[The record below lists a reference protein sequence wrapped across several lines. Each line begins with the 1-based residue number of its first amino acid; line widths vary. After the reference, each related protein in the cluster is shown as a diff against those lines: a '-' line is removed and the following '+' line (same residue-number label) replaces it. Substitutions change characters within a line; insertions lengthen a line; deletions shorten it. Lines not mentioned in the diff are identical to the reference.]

1 VIVPIKQEDN
11 PTMALSRLA
20 TSIPESPT
28 LKLNDAARQL
38 KEKGEPVINFTVGE
52 PKNKTPQT
60 AIAAVEE
67 ALHHSEIKYT
77 PASGLPLL
85 KKAIIDYT
93 EANYGRR
100 VTPKNVIVSAGAK
113 NSLYT
118 LFCTLLDPGDEVIFT
133 APYWVSYPEITRMVG
148 GKPIIVHPADG
159 SFYPTVMDIEKAVT
173 PRTKAV
179 LVNSPNNPSGAV
191 YSADFIAEI
200 VTYCENHDIYLIMDD
215 IYHKLIFDGKSTVSA
230 YRFTTKDV
238 ESTKVIVINGVS
250 KLYGM
255 TGFRIGWVVA
265 SQDIVQVMT
274 NVQGQTITC
283 VSGLLQAGAIG
294 ALTGSQQVLADLV
307 KSIEDNRDLVVREL
321 QTIPG
326 LKVTKP
332 EGAFYCLPD
341 FRHYSNDSLALC
353 QLLLEKA
360 LVLTV
365 PGKEFGMEGHL
376 RLSFAGDGKEVAEGL
391 RRIRWALDPNAHR
404 EIEIGNRKAVRDWA

>member
-1 VIVPIKQEDN
+1 
-11 PTMALSRLA
+11 MALSRLA
-20 TSIPESPT
+20 SSIPESPT
-28 LKLNDAARQL
+28 LKLNEAARQL

-60 AIAAVEE
+60 AVAAVEE
-67 ALHHSEIKYT
+67 ALHHTEIKYT
-77 PASGLPLL
+77 PASGLPAL

-93 EANYGRR
+93 EANYGRT
-100 VTPKNVIVSAGAK
+100 VGPKNVIVSAGAK

-118 LFCTLLDPGDEVIFT
+118 LFCALLDPGDEVVFA
-133 APYWVSYPEITRMVG
+133 APYWVSYPEMVRMVG
-148 GKPIIVHPADG
+148 GKPVIVHPADG
-159 SFYPTVMDIEKAVT
+159 SFYPTLADVSAAVT

-179 LVNSPNNPSGAV
+179 LINSPNNPSGAV
-191 YSADFIAEI
+191 YTADFVASI
-200 VTYCENHDIYLIMDD
+200 VDFCERADIYVIMDD
-215 IYHKLIFDGKSTVSA
+215 IYHQLIFDGRRLVSA
-230 YRFTTKDV
+230 YQYTDRDV

-265 SQDIVQVMT
+265 SQEIVRVMT

-294 ALTGSQQVLADLV
+294 ALTGSQQVLTDLL
-307 KSIEDNRDLVVREL
+307 KSIQENRDLVMREL
-321 QTIPG
+321 QTIAG

-332 EGAFYCLPD
+332 EGAFYVLPD
-341 FRHYSNDSLALC
+341 FRHYSTDSMALC
-353 QLLLEKA
+353 QFLLDKA

-365 PGKEFGMEGHL
+365 PGKEFGAEGHL
-376 RLSFAGDGKEVAEGL
+376 RLSFAGDNKEVAEGL
-391 RRIRWALDPNAHR
+391 RRIRWALDPNAPR

>member
-1 VIVPIKQEDN
+1 
-11 PTMALSRLA
+11 MALSQLA
-20 TSIPESPT
+20 RSIPESPT

-52 PKNKTPQT
+52 PKNKTPHT
-60 AIAAVEE
+60 AIAAVE
-67 ALHHSEIKYT
+67 AMLQQGEIKYT
-77 PASGLPLL
+77 PASGLPAL
-85 KKAIIDYT
+85 KTAIIDYT
-93 EANYGRR
+93 ETNYGRR
-100 VTPKNVIVSAGAK
+100 VGAKNVIVSAGAK

-118 LFCTLLDPGDEVIFT
+118 LFCALLDPGDEVIFT
-133 APYWVSYPEITRMVG
+133 APYWVSYPEMTRLVG
-148 GKPIIVHPADG
+148 ARPVIVHPANG
-159 SFYPTVMDIEKAVT
+159 TFYPTLHDIEAAVT

-191 YSADFIAEI
+191 YSAEFVAE
-200 VTYCENHDIYLIMDD
+200 VVNFCEQRDIYLLMDD
-215 IYHKLIFDGKSTVSA
+215 IYHKLLFDGRTAVSA
-230 YRFTTKDV
+230 YQFTNKSVEDTKIV
-238 ESTKVIVINGVS
+238 VINGVS

-307 KSIEDNRDLVVREL
+307 RSIEDNRDLVVKEL
-321 QTIPG
+321 ATIAG
-326 LKVTKP
+326 LKVTRP
-332 EGAFYCLPD
+332 EGAFYVLPD
-341 FRHYSNDSLALC
+341 FRHYSNDSVGLC
-353 QLLLEKA
+353 QFLLEKA

-376 RLSFAGDGKEVAEGL
+376 RLSFAGDGKEVAEGI
-391 RRIRWALDPNAHR
+391 RRMRWALDPSAPR
-404 EIEIGNRKAVRDWA
+404 EITIGNRTAVRHWA

>member
-1 VIVPIKQEDN
+1 
-11 PTMALSRLA
+11 MALSRLA

-28 LKLNDAARQL
+28 LKLNDTARQL

-60 AIAAVEE
+60 AVAAVEH
-67 ALHHSEIKYT
+67 ALLHTEIKYT
-77 PASGLPLL
+77 PASGLPEL
-85 KKAIIDYT
+85 KKAIVEYT

-100 VTPKNVIVSAGAK
+100 VSPKNVIVSAGAK
-113 NSLYT
+113 NSIYN
-118 LFCTLLDPGDEVIFT
+118 LFCTLLDPGDEVIFL

-148 GKPIIVHPADG
+148 GQPVIVRPADG
-159 SFYPTVMDIEKAVT
+159 SFYPALSDVQAAVT
-173 PRTKAV
+173 PRTKAI
-179 LVNSPNNPSGAV
+179 LLNSPNNPSGVV
-191 YSADFIAEI
+191 YSADFVREM
-200 VTYCENHDIYLIMDD
+200 VKFCELHDIYLVMDD
-215 IYHKLIFDGKSTVSA
+215 IYHKLMFDGKSLVSA
-230 YRFTTKDV
+230 YQFTTKDI
-238 ESTKVIVINGVS
+238 EDTKVIIVNGVS

-265 SQDIVQVMT
+265 SQDIVKVMA

-283 VSGLLQAGAIG
+283 ISGLLQAGAVG
-294 ALTGSQQVLADLV
+294 ALTGSQQVLTDLL
-307 KSIEDNRDLVVREL
+307 KTIEDNRNLVMREL
-321 QTIPG
+321 QSIPG

-332 EGAFYCLPD
+332 EGAFYVLPD

-376 RLSFAGDGKEVAEGL
+376 RISFAGDSREVAEGL
-391 RRIRWALDPNAHR
+391 KRIRWALDPSSPR
-404 EIEIGNRKAVRDWA
+404 EIEIGNRRAVRDWA